1 MAKYVNPSN
10 MAWNKVNKTVAKT
23 TNKVTKGIA
32 DVVVPKTPMDVAM
45 FAFPYGKAAR
55 MVGGIVGKGAK
66 TVSKVYRNIGK

>member
-1 MAKYVNPSN
+1 
-10 MAWNKVNKTVAKT
+10 
-23 TNKVTKGIA
+23 
-32 DVVVPKTPMDVAM
+32 MDVAM